1 MNPLIRNCREV
12 TRLVLEGEDRA
23 LRASERIVLRLHWVV
38 CERCSRFRDQ
48 VALMR
53 GALAAR
59 RADDLDDDGAA
70 PPA

>member
-23 LRASERIVLRLHWVV
+23 LTVGERTVLRLHWAV
-38 CERCSRFRDQ
+38 CEGCSRFRDQ
-48 VALMR
+48 VGVMR

-59 RADDLDDDGAA
+59 RRADEGGEGG